1 MGRRILTA
9 AVALPVLMLVV
20 WQGGLWFAG
29 LVALAAGL
37 GAWELGRMAE
47 GWGQRPV
54 ISLTI
59 VLSVALPLFAY
70 IIIFGE
76 LAPLLSAEVLPSVVA
91 PLALV
96 SAATMLVAHRI
107 GGVGGRVLATCCVI
121 GVVGGTLFHAIPLRS
136 LDSWLVSE
144 GPALLV
150 WMEDGQVFRSLDS
163 GSAEGL
169 SWIVFLL
176 AVTFATDTAA
186 YFVGRAVGSRRLAP
200 NVSPNKTWEGAIG
213 GLCGAIAC
221 GVGLEAT
228 LGLYADLITVALM
241 SAVLGV
247 TGQLGDL
254 YESRLKRLAGV
265 KDSGRLF
272 PGHGGILDRMD
283 SLMWNVVAL
292 YHLVALTSG
301 AI

>member
-9 AVALPVLMLVV
+9 AVALPVLVLVV

-37 GAWELGRMAE
+37 GVWELGRMAE

-54 ISLTI
+54 MSLAI
-59 VLSVALPLFAY
+59 ALSVALPLFAY
-70 IIIFGE
+70 FIIFGE
-76 LAPLLSAEVLPSVVA
+76 LAPLLGAEILPVVIA
-91 PLALV
+91 PLALA
-96 SAATMLVAHRI
+96 SAATMLVFHRI

-136 LDSWLVSE
+136 LDSWLISE

-163 GSAEGL
+163 WSAEGL

-186 YFVGRAVGSRRLAP
+186 YFVGRAVGSRKLAP

-213 GLCGAIAC
+213 GFCGAIAC
-221 GVGLEAT
+221 GVALEAT
-228 LGLYADLITVALM
+228 LGLYTDPLTVALM
-241 SAVLGV
+241 SAVLGI

-265 KDSGRLF
+265 KDSGGLF

-292 YHLVALTSG
+292 YHIVALVGG
-301 AI
+301 AM

>member
-37 GAWELGRMAE
+37 GAWELGRMSE

-54 ISLTI
+54 MSLAV
-59 VLSVALPLFAY
+59 VLSAALPLFAY
-70 IIIFGE
+70 FIYGD
-76 LAPLLSAEVLPSVVA
+76 LAPLPGAEILPSVIA
-91 PLALV
+91 PIALA
-96 SAATMLVAHRI
+96 SAATMLVSHRI
-107 GGVGGRVLATCCVI
+107 RGVGGRVLATCCVI
-121 GVVGGTLFHAIPLRS
+121 GVVGGTLFHAIPLRA
-136 LDSWLVSE
+136 LDSWLISE
-144 GPALLV
+144 GPSLFV
-150 WMEDGQVFRSLDS
+150 RVEVGQVFRSLDS
-163 GSAEGL
+163 WSAEGL

-186 YFVGRAVGSRRLAP
+186 YFVGRAVGSRKLAP

-213 GLCGAIAC
+213 GFCGAVAC
-221 GVGLEAT
+221 GVGLEAM
-228 LGLYADLITVALM
+228 LGLDAGLPTIALM
-241 SAVLGV
+241 SAILGV

-265 KDSGRLF
+265 KDSGNLF

-283 SLMWNVVAL
+283 SLMWNVVVL
-292 YHLVALTSG
+292 YHMVALTSG
-301 AI
+301 SI

>member
-9 AVALPVLMLVV
+9 AVALPVLVLVV

-29 LVALAAGL
+29 LVVAAAGL

-54 ISLTI
+54 MSLAI
-59 VLSVALPLFAY
+59 VLSAALPLFAY
-70 IIIFGE
+70 VIIYGG
-76 LAPLLSAEVLPSVVA
+76 LAPSLGAEILPSVIA
-91 PLALV
+91 PLALA

-107 GGVGGRVLATCCVI
+107 GGVGGRALATCCVI

-136 LDSWLVSE
+136 LDSWLISE

-150 WMEDGQVFRSLDS
+150 WVEDGQVFRSLDS
-163 GSAEGL
+163 WSAEGL

-186 YFVGRAVGSRRLAP
+186 YFVGRAVGSRKLAP

-213 GLCGAIAC
+213 GFCGAVAC

-228 LGLYADLITVALM
+228 LGLYADPITVALM
-241 SAVLGV
+241 SAVLGI

-265 KDSGRLF
+265 KDSGGLF

-292 YHLVALTSG
+292 YHIVALVGG
-301 AI
+301 AM

>member
-9 AVALPVLMLVV
+9 AVALPLLLFVV
-20 WQGGLWFAG
+20 WQGGWWFAA

-54 ISLTI
+54 VSLAI
-59 VLSVALPLFAY
+59 VLSAALPLSAY
-70 IIIFGE
+70 FIYGD
-76 LAPLLSAEVLPSVVA
+76 LAPLPGAEILPGVIA

-107 GGVGGRVLATCCVI
+107 GGVGSRVLATCCVI
-121 GVVGGTLFHAIPLRS
+121 GVVGGTLFHTIPLRS
-136 LDSWLVSE
+136 LDSWLISE
-144 GPALLV
+144 GPSLLV
-150 WMEDGQVFRSLDS
+150 RVEVGQVFRSLDS
-163 GSAEGL
+163 WSAEGL
-169 SWIVFLL
+169 SWVVFVLV
-176 AVTFATDTAA
+176 VTFATDTAA
-186 YFVGRAVGSRRLAP
+186 YFVGRAFGSHKMAP

-213 GLCGAIAC
+213 GFCGAIAC
-221 GVGLEAT
+221 GVGLEAM
-228 LGLYADLITVALM
+228 LGLDADLPTVALM
-241 SAVLGV
+241 SAVLGI

-283 SLMWNVVAL
+283 SLMWNVVVL
-292 YHLVALTSG
+292 YHMVALTSG
-301 AI
+301 SVY

>member
-29 LVALAAGL
+29 LVAAAAGL
-37 GAWELGRMAE
+37 GAWEMGRMAE

-54 ISLTI
+54 MSVAI
-59 VLSVALPLFAY
+59 VLAVAFPLSASLIYGDF
-70 IIIFGE
+70 
-76 LAPLLSAEVLPSVVA
+76 APLPGAEILPGVIT
-91 PLALV
+91 PLALAG
-96 SAATMLVAHRI
+96 AAVMLVGHRI
-107 GGVGGRVLATCCVI
+107 RGVWGRVLATCCVI

-136 LDSWLVSE
+136 LDSWLISE
-144 GPALLV
+144 GPNLLV
-150 WMEDGQVFRSLDS
+150 RVDVFRSLDPW
-163 GSAEGL
+163 SAEGL
-169 SWIVFLL
+169 SWIIFLL

-186 YFVGRAVGSRRLAP
+186 YFVGRAVGSRKLAP

-213 GLCGAIAC
+213 GFCGAVAC
-221 GVGLEAT
+221 GVGLELA
-228 LGLYADLITVALM
+228 LGLDAGLIAVALM
-241 SAVLGV
+241 SAALGV

-265 KDSGRLF
+265 KDSGGLF

-283 SLMWNVVAL
+283 SLMWNVAVLYQMVAL
-292 YHLVALTSG
+292 AQGFGVV
-301 AI
+301 